1 MMDKAGK
8 KSVHIQMEVS
18 QFSVSKF
25 INTICK
31 EISYQPVVYHDDAFY
46 VFGGTNEGDR
56 REIFKLASQ
65 NGLWTWTQLGSMVK
79 GHDLHNVI
87 YLNGHFLVVGGSG
100 EMPRKTEKCT
110 LTGASPIGISCV
122 EQEPE
127 LNYYSNW
134 PELLPISGSTLCG
147 ADLPQL
153 QK

>member
-1 MMDKAGK
+1 M
-8 KSVHIQMEVS
+8 
-18 QFSVSKF
+18 
-25 INTICK
+25 
-31 EISYQPVVYHDDAFY
+31 
-46 VFGGTNEGDR
+46 FGGTNGGDR

-100 EMPRKTEKCT
+100 EQRKTEKCT
-110 LTGASPIGISCV
+110 LTGAYPNGISCV

-147 ADLPQL
+147 ADLEFEIR
-153 QK
+153 